1 MTQDAFTNF
10 LLEDMHSQFQA
21 VIEAVSDL
29 RQAVAAQP
37 TREEFNVLVQ
47 NVTTTNMALKDM
59 GFQVH
64 NHESRLANL
73 ESKRD

>member
-1 MTQDAFTNF
+1 MTQDAYTNF

-64 NHESRLANL
+64 DRESRLANL
-73 ESKRD
+73 ESKRV

>member
-1 MTQDAFTNF
+1 MTQDAYTNF

-73 ESKRD
+73 ESKRV